1 MTVFYS
7 YNLQTVKYNK
17 NNSQAKLN
25 LTQLKYAHRKK
36 IKLSITKLE
45 SVEEKVEKWLNGSI
59 TDNKTETEE
68 HGNKRAKGLKT
79 SISVHLPHNNVCI

>member
-1 MTVFYS
+1 M
-7 YNLQTVKYNK
+7 
-17 NNSQAKLN
+17 
-25 LTQLKYAHRKK
+25 KYAHRKK

-68 HGNKRAKGLKT
+68 HGNTRAKGLKT
-79 SISVHLPHNNVCI
+79 SISVHLPCNNTIN